1 MAIGIVLG
9 AIMVAQIAG
18 TVVGS
23 INSAQKAGQHQ
34 CKIQQQIEKYDQILD
49 QVNGYVAQAQDAIKD
64 ADTVKT
70 QFQNINAVIATMRL
84 NELEEQDDI
93 ISSYKTEVQ
102 KINII
107 SLSFIGSIF
116 VIFLVNFILRL
127 KKPNN
132 C

>member
-34 CKIQQQIEKYDQILD
+34 CKIQQQIENYDKILD
-49 QVNGYVAQAQDAIKD
+49 KVNDSVTKAQEVIKD
-64 ADTVKT
+64 AAAVKT
-70 QFQNINAVIATMRL
+70 QFRYVNTAIATMRL